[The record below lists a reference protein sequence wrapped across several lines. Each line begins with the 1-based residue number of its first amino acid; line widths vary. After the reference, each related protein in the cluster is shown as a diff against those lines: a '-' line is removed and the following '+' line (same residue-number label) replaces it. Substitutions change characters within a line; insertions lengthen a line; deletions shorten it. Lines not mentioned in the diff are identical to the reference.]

1 MKPINTISFCIIFL
15 FLTVINL
22 LFVALI
28 RQGDHYLMIN
38 QTVFGFKI
46 EAWVMVLI
54 AVTISL
60 FLVKTDL
67 WQNYPISSSLI
78 LSGVWSNLLERLWF
92 GGVAD
97 YLNLYI
103 AIANIA
109 DLQIW
114 TGLLLLNLQIFWPTE
129 LSKFNLTTLVNRNSH
144 ES

>member
-1 MKPINTISFCIIFL
+1 
-15 FLTVINL
+15 
-22 LFVALI
+22 
-28 RQGDHYLMIN
+28 MIN

-46 EAWVMVLI
+46 EVWVMVLI

-60 FLVKTDL
+60 FLMKTDL

-103 AIANIA
+103 TIANMA

-129 LSKFNLTTLVNRNSH
+129 ISKFNPITLVNRNSH